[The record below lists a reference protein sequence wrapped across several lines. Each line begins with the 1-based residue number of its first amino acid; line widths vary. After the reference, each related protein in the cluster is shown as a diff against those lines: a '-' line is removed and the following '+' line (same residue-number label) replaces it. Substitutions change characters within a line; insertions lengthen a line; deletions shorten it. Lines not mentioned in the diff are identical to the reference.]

1 MANKITCKLRNF
13 QQKEISI
20 TFNKEGTIDE
30 YIKVIE
36 NWVKKNKWFAKTK
49 KESLNPEE
57 LNISINKLF
66 DELSNKVDLLF
77 GNKNLKEAIEQVR
90 KDLLDNID
98 ELSDNNQG
106 ENLGKSPELPDGD
119 LPKNKD
125 KNEETLKNNLKE
137 LFGGDRL
144 LRQDFLSFFN
154 KNIYQLSIAYIG
166 EDVEHSR
173 IIRDNE
179 TITEGMMQFL
189 NDQYKIIYN
198 FLKDHNVSLEGIKSN
213 MFIMS
218 TESDNYGHCN
228 PSYPQLLEKFI
239 EYIRSLDNG
248 QKLIS
253 DNFENKYS
261 RKDFP
266 VLKAVYAYLSV
277 QYFNDLLIQNYGKY
291 FYVDKQTNPI
301 DVDENGNRKYKY
313 SINRR
318 QSQLIAGFETNVVRD
333 GLKEQGVFSTKIMEQ
348 IPLLNSIGY
357 LDKTNV
363 ITTLLKLQYTIEH
376 YNGNNVTLKKLKTAL
391 LKTDFNLVEG
401 WKEVMELVHGLIKN
415 NSTTILIKNSQE
427 GNKINSVDI
436 DNLESIYHY
445 FFNPKNGIYHISRY
459 DTMANGISRNYDIIS
474 SVFGGVK
481 STVQADY
488 MEVVYNRDKRQYET
502 RMKKKSNAQ
511 NETLALLR
519 KINDEVVDTNEN
531 IDNFEIKENGNV
543 KFGNIEISFGE
554 KGSYYGVFSSNSNI
568 ETISG
573 IGDSKTMDQYFG
585 TQLTKLSSV
594 DSIEKMLKSDDIKDK
609 EFIKLLEFI
618 DRNLTTDF
626 HTDVLGY
633 QTLRTLKN
641 IRSGN
646 VLQELFLKALRVAS
660 ARQLN
665 IQLKNKNSKES
676 NLEYIKQNLGEFPNY
691 KFIRDAQP
699 KQFKEYDGENY
710 FIGADN
716 EANSIFDDI
725 TKAQRIIRR
734 IDQQSVTKNFEGNNV
749 PNVSVYFT
757 NIIHD
762 FYRQG
767 SESNPNGISKYL
779 LFSGNQADSIIST
792 WIDTDIET
800 RYGETKSVDQFSTSE
815 LFYHNFVDKFINPL
829 SDGLFIAQPVTYSDK
844 KKFLNYVIQLDKIY
858 GSKQNLYQVPINKH
872 LSIIK
877 ATQGQYYQN
886 LFKKVCNDYRKIF
899 NLSDKLSDND
909 VFFNANRLMKDKS
922 EAEIVRM
929 AVSAGVEV
937 FKDLHYRVLGK
948 NTCSTNEILCY
959 YNNTIF
965 ASDENLQDFLQ
976 GELVNYVNQLL
987 NNYTIIPESKQ
998 LSSAFKKAKVSE
1010 SVWMKDEYM
1019 LIARKNGVPL
1029 NFGNSKITKDDLKSG
1044 KVRINPLIVQHFYF
1058 SNVINNNIKLGLVGH
1073 ELHHK
1078 IKKLKSI
1085 TGKGLNLVE
1094 LQELIN
1100 TNQSEL
1106 NNLLSLEPSEER
1118 DERIQEIQK
1127 SLQGIR
1133 NIVNGKI
1140 YKLIALAHNAQFK
1153 RTVAIPG
1160 TIRPYDQGKLD
1171 GILPTYNV
1179 AFIEDIKAFVHDYK
1193 GNSGFNED
1201 EVIDSHDG
1209 SAWIDPFTSILENNS
1224 LDDSEVGDIKKP
1236 LWDIDSPDYGA
1247 RRLIKYAVNTMT
1259 NRIMLNST
1267 RSSLAMRLMF
1277 KKMTDN
1283 IKWNGN
1289 INLVK
1294 DWSIVPYDDEAFR
1307 RYIINDN
1314 NLYYKV
1320 GSTYKQI
1327 VNFGQDPE
1335 TGIYYTDEKV
1345 VGVKGDILS
1354 DKIERVYHLFNENS
1368 EHFRYTEIPADWK
1381 EQGLNTIDSL
1391 YQLHSALGG
1400 IYSCSLDNGRLTY
1413 SESSNKAVA
1422 QFMIYVSKPTESL
1435 RARLEA
1441 SKNKNALGGNN
1452 NSNDVLASATQQDF
1466 IQPLK
1471 SALIN
1476 CLINDSASKNG
1487 TSNIN
1492 PSSSYYDNS
1501 NLNYV
1506 SVSTLKY
1513 GIQQDSDHEAD
1524 EALVTEMSQ
1533 VISALDA
1540 TGLYHDE
1547 VYDVYRALGEQ
1558 TLNSLE
1564 IELNAL
1570 NELSQGNKNKLYD
1583 FVGKMVINNT
1593 KDRKGMLKAILDK
1606 LEETFNLTTDHKFD
1620 RTLCPFSDATIY
1632 NKIIQTVASV
1642 INKKGIKRKYS
1653 GSGMVMAPGFDI
1665 YQIWEIDGKPVQY
1678 EDLLNL
1684 AIEYDSKRPPKDRVV
1699 YNGNQEQYN
1708 NDVVSEYL
1716 AYKLPNTPVFE
1727 LSPDSKID
1735 ETTLS
1740 SIDPDQVVTIT
1751 YTTSDNEQS
1760 SINIALNNLRK
1771 YYEFKLNTVDF
1782 IKDILLKS
1790 GEINDTQFITINNI
1804 SINNSVPRNLAP
1816 VRIKFTYQNGLEQK
1830 QLNIF
1835 DSQIYKELYKAKI
1848 SENKEQ
1854 TQLWKSRIK
1863 EFLANLENNIY
1874 TEWNELGQKITYNV
1888 LEKQV
1893 KNAET
1898 IMSNIYKSNFNIDS
1912 STLFEILSKGPGY
1925 FKKNIHPLDGQTYG
1939 FDIQLITENSSDN
1952 VYISLDAEPSNRDRK
1967 VYWSSVN
1974 KNKIRIPDEERKNS
1988 RVLNRVY
1995 LMDDSGRQLIEIGR
2009 EIDVTDEIE
2018 YDSNKKIFI
2027 DKATKKEVPIKKKS
2041 NPDGRSLFIDGDK
2054 VVEYFEFLTEY
2065 SIKTEGKSYTKY
2077 CINQNNLKQVLLP
2090 KEEEESSD
2098 LEIIL
2103 NRELS
2108 EIVNSLYKSNSFL
2121 AIQPAS
2127 NIKKTNYYQ
2136 IRNIFQN
2143 LRNEYEGTLS
2153 GEYYSNILKNV
2164 LSFAQ
2169 SIKDGSRDY
2178 IYLNLGKSRIFSNEV
2193 LDKFGIKRE
2202 TKNIIKPASKII
2214 QELRLVKR
2222 KHPEFK
2228 EEIDSLIDKYNR
2240 TKIEYWNEDYTKK
2253 HSVRKYNSFLKS
2265 LQFISSRIPAQT
2277 LQSFM
2282 AMQCVG
2288 FTGLNTNYC
2297 IVSHFQTFLQGS
2309 DYDIDKS
2316 YMMGYSFDN
2325 NGIYLGW
2332 SDLFDYSSIENLT
2345 ASEKLPMPKGISYDI
2360 NPYYAEI
2367 DVTEE
2372 AQRVLLTEGV
2382 NRILALANLLKT
2394 IYRHPKFNPNSK
2406 VIQIKIGKNNE
2417 EIELIKTLLE
2427 KHEKTV
2433 IPTSIK
2439 DDVLKNFISSHIQQI
2454 SSALGNLDESYNPVE
2469 MKALRNPA
2477 SKTEKAQ
2484 LAESITLYNPATIAI
2499 MQNQNMTGKAVTGIA
2514 ANGQKALFMWRTATL
2529 EALNKGESE
2538 MVTFDL
2544 ELSGIEGRSNGEY
2557 KKSYIQVLPDLN
2569 SDSEFY
2575 NQALSKLSPKIS
2587 SDNIGSQYITAAT
2600 DNAKELVLACIN
2612 AGNKM
2617 AKCHLYLMSLGFDV
2631 DDIVAFMTSKAV
2643 SFIDKISEKNIFI
2656 NYNQDIN
2663 YIIDWAISYM
2673 ENPNDNNRMD
2683 RVPKILMDGFISE
2696 LNSILKSPDSQMF
2709 LNDLK
2714 TLQKVIT
2721 GANEFSQFGR
2731 LLGINQG
2738 IPQTKEDLMSWKN
2751 AIKNVILQAE
2761 KKLYISKKNKKFS
2774 KEKLEQYGITTQKYV
2789 SVYGKNF
2796 SVDRWLEDAEYRKLT
2811 SEYYNHIKES
2821 LNIFYYLDSIPH
2833 FKEMYKGLM
2842 VLNNIDKN
2850 ISIKGQLIN
2859 EYSKSLR
2866 ELYPYAPDTYEKRM
2880 GIVFNELF
2888 IEQFIKGLD
2897 FSMKIQEDWNI
2908 LNSQY
2913 EEVFSKKKVLRLKK
2927 DSDIASFKYVF
2938 EKYIIPK
2945 LKNGTLLSKEVTEEM
2960 FSDPN
2965 VIEFLNGLV
2974 TTNDRGIPLYMAN
2987 INLTLKDIDPST
2999 RLKYQKYLKGLKALK
3014 KYKYGQ
3020 HTISDLF
3027 IMYNLIAN
3035 KNQYGNERLTELF
3048 EDFVTD
3054 FEGVDQESYMMKYLR
3069 FLGREDYTERI
3080 LKRLKKSVLLKD
3092 ILLKLAP
3099 QVSKD
3104 TIGKIKRSD
3113 PYIKIFDPNT
3123 GYIYY
3128 ENTTYSNYKQIP
3140 RLLVKRA
3147 DELDKEYVVRQRN
3160 QFKYG
3165 FGLQYANYITNVIDD
3180 LKSDNIEQLEYTF
3193 DDIINIQNIVNYK
3206 FICK

>member
-1 MANKITCKLRNF
+1 MANKITCKLKNF

-20 TFNKEGTIDE
+20 TFNREGTVSE
-30 YIKVIE
+30 YVKVIE
-36 NWVKKNKWFAKTK
+36 NWIDKNKWFAKTK

-57 LNISINKLF
+57 LSISINKLF
-66 DELSNKVDLLF
+66 DELRSKVDLLF
-77 GNKNLKEAIEQVR
+77 GNKNLIEAIEQVR
-90 KDLLDNID
+90 KDLLDNRD
-98 ELSDNNQG
+98 ELSDNNQE
-106 ENLGKSPELPDGD
+106 ENLGESPELPDGD

-125 KNEETLKNNLKE
+125 KNEETLKSNLKE

-189 NDQYKIIYN
+189 NEQYKIIYN
-198 FLKDHNVSLEGIKSN
+198 FLKERNVSLEGIKSN
-213 MFIMS
+213 MFVMS
-218 TESDNYGHCN
+218 TESDSYGHTN
-228 PSYPQLLEKFI
+228 PSYSQLLEKFI
-239 EYIRSLDNG
+239 EYIRNLDNG

-253 DNFENKYS
+253 DDFENKYS

-291 FYVDKQTNPI
+291 FYVDKKQTDPI
-301 DVDENGNRKYKY
+301 EQDENGNYKYKY
-313 SINRR
+313 NVNRKS
-318 QSQLIAGFETNVVRD
+318 SQLIAGWETGVVRD

-348 IPLLNSIGY
+348 IPLLNSIGF

-363 ITTLLKLQYTIEH
+363 ITTLLKLQYTAEH

-391 LKTDFNLVEG
+391 LKTDFNLIEG
-401 WKEVMELVHGLIKN
+401 WKEVMELVHNLIKN
-415 NSTTILIKNSQE
+415 GSTTILIKNSQE

-445 FFNPKNGIYHISRY
+445 FFNPKNGIYYISRY
-459 DTMANGISRNYDIIS
+459 DTMINGISRNYDIIS

-543 KFGNIEISFGE
+543 KFGNIEISFDE
-554 KGSYYGVFSSNSNI
+554 RSSYYGIFSPNSKISN
-568 ETISG
+568 ISG
-573 IGDSKTMDQYFG
+573 INDSKTIDQYFSN
-585 TQLTKLSSV
+585 QVDKLSSV
-594 DSIEKMLKSDDIKDK
+594 GSIEKMLKSDDIKDK

-633 QTLRTLKN
+633 QTLRVLKN

-646 VLQELFLKALRVAS
+646 FLQELFLKALRVAS

-665 IQLKNKNSKES
+665 IQLKNKNSKDS
-676 NLEYIKQNLGEFPNY
+676 NLEYIKQNLGEFPDY
-691 KFIRDAQP
+691 KFIRDTQL
-699 KQFKEYDGENY
+699 KQFREYDGESY

-716 EANSIFDDI
+716 ETNSIFDDI
-725 TKAQRIIRR
+725 IKAQRIIRR

-767 SESNPNGISKYL
+767 VESSPDGISKYL
-779 LFSGNQADSIIST
+779 LFSGNQANSIIST

-800 RYGETKSVDQFSTSE
+800 RYGETKSVDQFSTAE
-815 LFYHNFVDKFINPL
+815 LFYHNFIDKFINPL
-829 SDGLFIAQPVTYSDK
+829 ADGLFIAQPVTYSDK
-844 KKFLNYVIQLDKIY
+844 KKFLNYVIQLDRIY
-858 GSKQNLYQVPINKH
+858 GTTQNLYQIPINKH

-877 ATQGQYYQN
+877 STQGQYYKS
-886 LFKKVCNDYRKIF
+886 LFSKVCNDYRVLF
-899 NLSDKLSDND
+899 DLSETLDDTQ
-909 VFFNANRLMKDKS
+909 VFFEANRLMKTMS
-922 EAEIVRM
+922 EQEIIKK
-929 AVSAGVEV
+929 AVEKNLEL
-937 FKDLHYRVLGK
+937 FKDLHYRILGK
-948 NTCSTNEILCY
+948 NSCSANEILCY
-959 YNNTIF
+959 YNNTVF
-965 ASDENLQDFLQ
+965 ASDENLQDFLE

-987 NNYTIIPESKQ
+987 DNYTIIPESSQ
-998 LSSAFKKAKVSE
+998 LKKAFQKAKISE
-1010 SVWMKDEYM
+1010 SLWIKDDYM
-1019 LIARKNGVPL
+1019 VIARRNGIPL
-1029 NFGNSKITKDDLKSG
+1029 QFSTSKITRQDLKSG
-1044 KVRINPLIVQHFYF
+1044 KVRINPLIVQHFYL
-1058 SNVINNNIKLGLVGH
+1058 SNVINNNIKLGLMGH

-1078 IKKLKSI
+1078 IKKLKSV
-1085 TGKGLNLVE
+1085 TGPGLNLVE
-1094 LQELIN
+1094 LQQQILAKEQ
-1100 TNQSEL
+1100 TL
-1106 NNLLSLEPSEER
+1106 NNLLSITEPSEELTK
-1118 DERIQEIQK
+1118 EIQETQQ
-1127 SLQGIR
+1127 SLQGLR
-1133 NIVNGKI
+1133 NIVNGKLH
-1140 YKLIALAHNAQFK
+1140 KLIALAHNAQFK

-1193 GNSGFNED
+1193 GNSGFSED
-1201 EVIDSHDG
+1201 ETIDSHDG

-1247 RRLIKYAVNTMT
+1247 RRLIKYAVNTIT

-1277 KKMTDN
+1277 KKMTDA
-1283 IKWNGN
+1283 IKWNGS
-1289 INLVK
+1289 INLVT
-1294 DWSIVPYDDEAFR
+1294 DWNIVPYDDEAFR

-1314 NLYYKV
+1314 NLYYKI

-1345 VGVKGDILS
+1345 VGIRGDVLS

-1368 EHFRYTEIPADWK
+1368 EHFRYTEIPANWK

-1400 IYSCSLDNGRLTY
+1400 IYSCSLDDGRLTY

-1435 RARLEA
+1435 RERLQA
-1441 SKNKNALGGNN
+1441 SKDKNILAGNN
-1452 NSNDVLASATQQDF
+1452 NSSDVLASATQQDF

-1501 NLNYV
+1501 KLNYV

-1564 IELNAL
+1564 IELDAL

-1583 FVGKMVINNT
+1583 FVGKMIINNT
-1593 KDRKGMLKAILDK
+1593 RDRKGMLKAILDK

-1684 AIEYDSKRPPKDRVV
+1684 AVEYNDKLKDKIV
-1699 YNGNQEQYN
+1699 YNGNQEQFN
-1708 NDVVSEYL
+1708 NEVVSQYL

-1727 LSPDSKID
+1727 LSPDSRID

-1740 SIDPDQVVTIT
+1740 IIDPDQVVTIT
-1751 YTTSDNEQS
+1751 YTTNDNQQY

-1771 YYEFKLNTVDF
+1771 YYEFKTNTVAF
-1782 IKDILLKS
+1782 IKDILVKS
-1790 GEINDTQFITINNI
+1790 RKIDDSQFITINSI
-1804 SINNSVPRNLAP
+1804 SINNSIPRNLAP
-1816 VRIKFTYQNGLEQK
+1816 VRIKFTYQRGLEQK

-1835 DSQIYKELYKAKI
+1835 DSQIYKELYKAQV
-1848 SENKEQ
+1848 SENEEEI
-1854 TQLWKSRIK
+1854 QLWKSRIK
-1863 EFLANLENNIY
+1863 EFLANLENNVY
-1874 TEWNELGQKITYNV
+1874 TEWNEFGEKITYPV

-1898 IMSNIYKSNFNIDS
+1898 IMSNIYKSIFNIDS
-1912 STLFEILSKGPGY
+1912 STLFDILSKGPDY

-1939 FDIQLITENSSDN
+1939 FDIQLITENSLNN
-1952 VYISLDAEPSNRDRK
+1952 VYISLDSEPSIRDRK
-1967 VYWSSVN
+1967 VYWPSAN
-1974 KNKIRIPDEERKNS
+1974 KSKIRIPEEERKNS
-1988 RVLNRVY
+1988 NVLNKVY
-1995 LMDDSGRQLIEIGR
+1995 LIDDSGRKLIEIGR
-2009 EIDVTDEIE
+2009 EIDVTDQIE
-2018 YDSNKKIFI
+2018 YDSAKKIFI
-2027 DKATKKEVPIKKKS
+2027 DKTTKKEIPIKKKS
-2041 NPDGRSLFIDGDK
+2041 NPDGRSLFIDGDRI
-2054 VVEYFEFLTEY
+2054 VEYFEFLTEY

-2077 CINQNNLKQVLLP
+2077 CINQDNLKRVLLP
-2090 KEEEESSD
+2090 KEEEIDSD
-2098 LEIIL
+2098 LQIVL
-2103 NRELS
+2103 DRELS
-2108 EIVNSLYKSNSFL
+2108 EIINNLYKSNSFL

-2136 IRNIFQN
+2136 IRSIFQN
-2143 LRNEYEGTLS
+2143 LRDEYEGTLS
-2153 GEYYSNILKNV
+2153 GEYYSNIIKNV

-2178 IYLNLGKSRIFSNEV
+2178 IYLNLGKSRIFSNEI
-2193 LDKFGIKRE
+2193 LSKFGIKRE
-2202 TKNIIKPASKII
+2202 TKNTVKPISKII
-2214 QELRLVKR
+2214 QELNLVKR
-2222 KHPEFK
+2222 RHPEFR
-2228 EEIDSLIDKYNR
+2228 EEIENLIDKYEKTR
-2240 TKIEYWNEDYTKK
+2240 IQYWNEDYVKK
-2253 HSVRKYNSFLKS
+2253 HSVRKYSSFLKS

-2332 SDLFDYSSIENLT
+2332 SDLFDYSSAESLT
-2345 ASEKLPMPKGISYDI
+2345 ASEKLPMPKGVSYQL
-2360 NPYYAEI
+2360 NPRAEI
-2367 DVTEE
+2367 DVTKE
-2372 AQRVLLTEGV
+2372 AQQVVSTTGV
-2382 NRILALANLLKT
+2382 DRILAMANLLKA
-2394 IYRHPKFNPNSK
+2394 IYRHPKFNPEDK
-2406 VIQIKIGKNNE
+2406 TIQIKIGFNTKLE
-2417 EIELIKTLLE
+2417 SIETLLE

-2538 MVTFDL
+2538 MVTFNL

-2557 KKSYIQVLPDLN
+2557 KTSSIQVLPDLN
-2569 SDSEFY
+2569 SNSEFY
-2575 NQALSKLSPKIS
+2575 NQALNKLSPKIS

-2631 DDIVAFMTSKAV
+2631 EDIVAFMTSKAV
-2643 SFIDKISEKNIFI
+2643 SFVDKISEKNIFI

-2663 YIIDWAISYM
+2663 YIIEWAISYM

-2696 LNSILKSPDSQMF
+2696 LKSILRSPDAQMF

-2714 TLQKVIT
+2714 TLQKVII
-2721 GANEFSQFGR
+2721 GANEFSSFGK

-2751 AIKNVILQAE
+2751 AIKSIILQAE

-2774 KEKLEQYGITTQKYV
+2774 KEKLEQYGITTQEYV
-2789 SVYGKNF
+2789 PVYGKNF
-2796 SVDRWLEDAEYRKLT
+2796 DVDRWLEDPEYRKLT

-2821 LNIFYYLDSIPH
+2821 LNIFYYLDNIPH

-2859 EYSKSLR
+2859 EYSEALR

-2880 GIVFNELF
+2880 GIIFNELF

-2908 LNSQY
+2908 LDSQY
-2913 EEVFSKKKVLRLKK
+2913 KEVFSKKKVLRLKK

-2945 LKNGTLLSKEVTEEM
+2945 LKNGTLLSKENTEEM

-2965 VIEFLNGLV
+2965 VVEFLNGLV
-2974 TTNDRGIPLYMAN
+2974 TTNDRGVPLYMAN

-3054 FEGVDQESYMMKYLR
+3054 FEGIDQESYMMKYLR
-3069 FLGREDYTERI
+3069 FLGREDYTEHI
-3080 LKRLKKSVLLKD
+3080 LEKLRKTVLLKD

-3128 ENTTYSNYKQIP
+3128 ENTTYSNYRAIP
-3140 RLLVKRA
+3140 RLLIKRS
-3147 DELDKEYVVRQRN
+3147 DELDKEYVTRQRN
-3160 QFKYG
+3160 QLKYG

-3180 LKSDNIEQLEYTF
+3180 LESDNIEQLEYTF
-3193 DDIINIQNIVNYK
+3193 DDIINIQNIVKYK